1 MEMMIHV
8 LDLKT
13 EQIVATLENKNG
25 YPALFWDDRH
35 VEKEENNYNTYEFT
49 TVDDGTNPAAPYLIR
64 KNKIIIRDLDGNF
77 LPFTI
82 EEVEQDS
89 TGGQRVKRI
98 YAEGEHMEL
107 RTSKIIE
114 PIELIGAT
122 LNTALDHGLQGTRW
136 KRGITEFAGARD
148 IKITEYITALAFL
161 NKIASEFNVQLRF
174 RVEIDGNQIVGRYV
188 DALLT
193 EDVFDG
199 KEITF
204 GKDVIGIRRIEN
216 STEVYTALYAIG
228 PADENG
234 KFITIEQV
242 NGGKKYVEDREALE
256 RWSPDGR
263 HLFGIFQY
271 QSDTD
276 EKVTPELLKQKA
288 EEALKNHINSIVKYE
303 VEAVALE
310 RIAGLEH
317 EKIRKGMTV
326 RIKDE
331 KFNPPLYLEARV
343 LETERSY
350 TTKDRDRFVLGN
362 YREIQV
368 VKDVTIA
375 KIQSKLFRNENA
387 WSSSARVIRSA
398 TPPED
403 THAIW
408 IDITKNPEVPM
419 TYDFQSGTWKKA
431 SPTVAEEIGAET
443 PTGAQQ
449 KAETAKQEAIQVAA
463 EDATAKANAAE
474 QNAKQYA
481 EQTAQ
486 QAEQNA
492 KDHADQAAEQAKQ
505 QAIQQ
510 AIQEAEQKLNQTKT
524 ELETEIAAKAD
535 ATWVNGQ
542 LVLKENAITKSSTA
556 PSNPTANQLWLDT
569 SVTPNV
575 LKRWNGSAW
584 VKVTPTSAGEVGAY
598 TKTEVDNA
606 LNSKVSVTQYNI
618 DMNGVVT
625 RLNSAESRITQTEQ
639 EIATK
644 VSNTTYQ
651 QDKQTINNNI
661 SQLQTRM
668 SQAETSLQQ
677 TAEQLALKANKTDVY
692 TKTEIDGQFSTVNQ
706 QISQLDA
713 ELTVQAGQIVSKVS
727 KTDLQALTNGVLKV
741 RYIRDWLN
749 GNSVNSGNHWVEI
762 KAMSGTTNRASG
774 KTPTSNYSLS
784 NGSRITDGD
793 TNSANYASGGN
804 GVNQYVQIDLGAV
817 YEDIDYIQVWHY
829 YSDGRTYNGTKVEV
843 SADGTTWTTVFDSAV
858 SGTYKETT
866 DGLIVP
872 INNRVLNSFNTRLS
886 TAESSITQLSNQ
898 ITLKANKTEVDT
910 LTNRIST
917 AESQINI
924 LSDEI
929 ELRVEKDGV
938 VSAINQSPESIKIQ
952 ASKID
957 ITGAVTFSSLSS
969 TLQQSFNADGTVKTS
984 RLSGTISDSQ
994 IASAGIWNT
1003 IKDRVNSWT
1012 VSGKTTINGGLIETN
1027 TIFAQQIAIADF
1039 TNLCQIN
1046 ELTNPNG
1053 HTVVTISN
1061 KKYFKIG
1068 QAAYS
1073 KIKFAESRSVEFK
1086 VGDEYH
1092 FSFDGYKESV
1102 INTITAIVRYYYSDG
1117 SWANAGTATVPITT
1131 TEGRVSVSVRITTA
1145 VDTTKTLS
1153 RVEFFLE
1160 KDNTATGY
1168 YYLRLLE
1175 LRKKYSGELIVD
1187 GVIEARHIKSLN
1199 GLNVNNQ
1206 FIVDA
1211 NGNVTFKGNLTGA
1224 TGTFSGNISTQAD
1237 INVGNNIYIGALNQY
1252 QTKGLWFSDKASV
1265 TASRWNTNDHQ
1276 LTVTGNKV
1284 VIVGE
1289 DSNGITTNSEIDIG
1303 DGDITLWARD
1313 GITINANGIDGLNI
1327 IGKTTLGGALYTDG
1341 TIQCGGFDFRLGTY
1355 DQSSRGDTGSS
1366 RALVKYSGGK
1376 LVINY
1381 AKDFYGGVE
1390 VQSDL
1395 TVLGTARATS
1405 FVTTSSAGYKTNIKE
1420 FNEDA
1425 IAILKDVNVYT
1436 YHLISN
1442 VEAGIYDKQKV
1453 GMLAEAVPAI
1463 LRDED
1468 GVDTYS
1474 IVSVLWKAVQQQQ
1487 NMIESLLKRIDDLEL
1502 VLEVVT

>member
-1 MEMMIHV
+1 
-8 LDLKT
+8 
-13 EQIVATLENKNG
+13 
-25 YPALFWDDRH
+25 
-35 VEKEENNYNTYEFT
+35 
-49 TVDDGTNPAAPYLIR
+49 
-64 KNKIIIRDLDGNF
+64 
-77 LPFTI
+77 
-82 EEVEQDS
+82 
-89 TGGQRVKRI
+89 
-98 YAEGEHMEL
+98 
-107 RTSKIIE
+107 
-114 PIELIGAT
+114 
-122 LNTALDHGLQGTRW
+122 
-136 KRGITEFAGARD
+136 
-148 IKITEYITALAFL
+148 
-161 NKIASEFNVQLRF
+161 
-174 RVEIDGNQIVGRYV
+174 
-188 DALLT
+188 
-193 EDVFDG
+193 
-199 KEITF
+199 
-204 GKDVIGIRRIEN
+204 
-216 STEVYTALYAIG
+216 
-228 PADENG
+228 
-234 KFITIEQV
+234 
-242 NGGKKYVEDREALE
+242 
-256 RWSPDGR
+256 
-263 HLFGIFQY
+263 
-271 QSDTD
+271 
-276 EKVTPELLKQKA
+276 
-288 EEALKNHINSIVKYE
+288 
-303 VEAVALE
+303 VALE
-310 RIAGLEH
+310 RITGLEH
-317 EKIRKGMTV
+317 EKIRKSMTI

-350 TTKDRDRFVLGN
+350 TAKDRDKFVLGN

-368 VKDVTIA
+368 VKDATIA
-375 KIQSKLFRNENA
+375 QIQSKLFRNENA

-419 TYDFQSGTWKKA
+419 TYDFTTGQWKKA

-492 KDHADQAAEQAKQ
+492 KDHANQAAEQAKQ

-606 LNSKVSVTQYNI
+606 LNSKVSVTQYTT

-625 RLNSAESRITQTEQ
+625 QLNDHESRITQNEQ

-651 QDKQTINNNI
+651 QDKTTINNNI
-661 SQLQTRM
+661 SQLQTKM
-668 SQAETSLQQ
+668 SSAETSI
-677 TAEQLALKANKTDVY
+677 TQLSNQIALKANASDVY
-692 TKTEIDGQFSTVNQ
+692 TKQQIDTSLAGKADVSTVSAIEQ
-706 QISQLDA
+706 RVSQA
-713 ELTVQAGQIVSKVS
+713 EAQLTVQAGEIASKVS
-727 KTDLQALTNGVLKV
+727 RTEFESLQIGGRNLIIEKKITHGYYV
-741 RYIRDWLN
+741 D
-749 GNSVNSGNHWVEI
+749 NSGNLTALQNAFVTDFIDIQGASSIAVSTNGQNNI
-762 KAMSGTTNRASG
+762 KRVAFYDQNKVFIPPRFLDTSSKTSIIISVPSNAKYVRFSSDNFASGYFKLEKGNRATDW
-774 KTPTSNYSLS
+774 TPAPEDVQ
-784 NGSRITDGD
+784 G
-793 TNSANYASGGN
+793 
-804 GVNQYVQIDLGAV
+804 QIDGLG
-817 YEDIDYIQVWHY
+817 
-829 YSDGRTYNGTKVEV
+829 
-843 SADGTTWTTVFDSAV
+843 
-858 SGTYKETT
+858 
-866 DGLIVP
+866 
-872 INNRVLNSFNTRLS
+872 TRLT
-886 TAESSITQLSNQ
+886 TAETSITQLSNQ
-898 ITLKANKTEVDT
+898 ITLKVNQSQYDIDVNNLKS
-910 LTNRIST
+910 RMSS
-917 AESQINI
+917 AESQLTIQAGQI
-924 LSDEI
+924 AA
-929 ELRVEKDGV
+929 RVEKNGV
-938 VSAINQSPESIKIQ
+938 ISAINQTPEQVKIQ
-952 ASKID
+952 ANKI
-957 ITGAVTFSSLSS
+957 AL
-969 TLQQSFNADGTVKTS
+969 
-984 RLSGTISDSQ
+984 
-994 IASAGIWNT
+994 
-1003 IKDRVNSWT
+1003 
-1012 VSGKTTINGGLIETN
+1012 
-1027 TIFAQQIAIADF
+1027 
-1039 TNLCQIN
+1039 
-1046 ELTNPNG
+1046 
-1053 HTVVTISN
+1053 
-1061 KKYFKIG
+1061 
-1068 QAAYS
+1068 
-1073 KIKFAESRSVEFK
+1073 
-1086 VGDEYH
+1086 
-1092 FSFDGYKESV
+1092 DGY
-1102 INTITAIVRYYYSDG
+1102 
-1117 SWANAGTATVPITT
+1117 
-1131 TEGRVSVSVRITTA
+1131 
-1145 VDTTKTLS
+1145 
-1153 RVEFFLE
+1153 VEA
-1160 KDNTATGY
+1160 K
-1168 YYLRLLE
+1168 
-1175 LRKKYSGELIVD
+1175 
-1187 GVIEARHIKSLN
+1187 HIKSLN

-1206 FIVDA
+1206 FVVDA
-1211 NGNVTFKGNLTGA
+1211 NGNVTFKGTLSGA

>member
-1 MEMMIHV
+1 MEMIIHV
-8 LDLKT
+8 LDKKT

-35 VEKEENNYNTYEFT
+35 IEKEENNYNTYEFT
-49 TVDDGTNPAAPYLIR
+49 TIDDGNNPAAEYLTV
-64 KNKIIIRDLDGNF
+64 KNKIVIRDLDGYF
-77 LPFTI
+77 IPFTI
-82 EEVEQDS
+82 EETEQDS
-89 TGGQRVKRI
+89 SGGQRVKRI

-107 RTSKIIE
+107 RTAKIIE
-114 PIELIGAT
+114 PTELIGAT
-122 LNTALDHGLQGTRW
+122 INTALDYVLQGSRW
-136 KRGITEFAGARD
+136 QRGITEFAGSRT
-148 IKITEYITALAFL
+148 IKTTEYTTALAFL
-161 NKIASEFNVQLRF
+161 NKIAFEFNVQLRF
-174 RVEIDGNQIVGRYV
+174 RVEIDGNKIIGRYV
-188 DALLT
+188 DALLI

-216 STEVYTALYAIG
+216 SGEIYTALYAIG

-234 KFITIEQV
+234 KYVTIENV
-242 NGGKKYVEDREALE
+242 NAGLKYVEDREALE

-263 HLFGIFQY
+263 HLYGIFQY
-271 QSDTD
+271 QPEAD
-276 EKVTPELLKQKA
+276 EKVTPELVKQKA
-288 EEALKNHINSIVKYE
+288 QEALKNYIDSVVKYE
-303 VEAVALE
+303 VQGVALE
-310 RIAGLEH
+310 RITGLEH
-317 EKIRKGMTV
+317 EKIRRGMTV

-350 TTKDRDRFVLGN
+350 TAKDRDTFVLGN
-362 YREIQV
+362 YREVEV
-368 VKDVTIA
+368 VKDPTIA

-403 THAIW
+403 KHAIW

-419 TYDFQSGTWKKA
+419 TYDFTTNEWKKA

-443 PTGAQQ
+443 PAGAQQ
-449 KAETAKQEAIQVAA
+449 KANQA
-463 EDATAKANAAE
+463 EN
-474 QNAKQYA
+474 NAKSHADTVAQQAENNAKEYA
-481 EQTAQ
+481 EGQAQ

-492 KDHADQAAEQAKQ
+492 KDYADQAKQ

-510 AIQEAEQKLNQTKT
+510 AIQEAEQKVNQAKT
-524 ELETEIAAKAD
+524 ELENEIATKVD

-575 LKRWNGSAW
+575 LKRWNGSSW

-618 DMNGVVT
+618 DMNSVVT

-644 VSNTTYQ
+644 VSNTQYQ
-651 QDKQTINNNI
+651 QDKAALENDI
-661 SQLQTRM
+661 SALETRM
-668 SQAETSLQQ
+668 SNAETAITQNANQ
-677 TAEQLALKANKTDVY
+677 IALKANKTDVY
-692 TKTEIDGQFSTVNQ
+692 TKTEIDGQFNTVNQ
-706 QISQLDA
+706 QISQLNA
-713 ELTVQAGQIVSKVS
+713 ELSVQAGEIATKVSRTEFESLKIGGRNILRKSAPEDLSQMSGHVGSNSTSTVELVDEPSAPKGKAIKITKTNNQGYSNSGGRYFRVPFKLEVSKPYSWSIKVKGTGTLNIGQEQGGQKS
-727 KTDLQALTNGVLKV
+727 VTLTDQYQEITHTFTANSSQYYQFVFYGTGNFEVYFHSLK
-741 RYIRDWLN
+741 LEE
-749 GNSVNSGNHWVEI
+749 GN
-762 KAMSGTTNRASG
+762 K
-774 KTPTSNYSLS
+774 PTAWSPAPEDVQ
-784 NGSRITDGD
+784 G
-793 TNSANYASGGN
+793 
-804 GVNQYVQIDLGAV
+804 QIDGLG
-817 YEDIDYIQVWHY
+817 
-829 YSDGRTYNGTKVEV
+829 
-843 SADGTTWTTVFDSAV
+843 
-858 SGTYKETT
+858 
-866 DGLIVP
+866 
-872 INNRVLNSFNTRLS
+872 TRLT
-886 TAESSITQLSNQ
+886 TAETSITQLSDQ
-898 ITLKANKTEVDT
+898 ITLKANKSEVDT
-910 LTNRIST
+910 LTNRISN

-984 RLSGTISDSQ
+984 RLSGTIVDSQ
-994 IASAGIWNT
+994 IASAATWNT

-1046 ELTNPNG
+1046 EFTNPNG

-1086 VGDEYH
+1086 VGDEYY
-1092 FSFDGYKESV
+1092 FSFDGYKESA
-1102 INTITAIVRYYYSDG
+1102 INTVNAIIRYYYSDG
-1117 SWANAGTATVPITT
+1117 SWANAGSASVPITT
-1131 TEGRVSVSVRITTA
+1131 TEGRVSVTVKITNSP
-1145 VDTTKTLS
+1145 DPLKTLN
-1153 RVEFFLE
+1153 RIEFFLE
-1160 KDNTATGY
+1160 KDNTSTGY
-1168 YYLRLLE
+1168 YYLRSLE

-1187 GVIEARHIKSLN
+1187 GVIEAKHIKSLN

-1211 NGNVTFKGNLTGA
+1211 NGNVTFKGTLNGA

-1237 INVGNNIYIGALNQY
+1237 AYVGNNIYLGQPTQYGIG
-1252 QTKGLWFSDKASV
+1252 KGIVFNDQATITSATWSG
-1265 TASRWNTNDHQ
+1265 NTQ
-1276 LTVTGNKV
+1276 GLYL
-1284 VIVGE
+1284 
-1289 DSNGITTNSEIDIG
+1289 DSNHISLGAHENIASAPMAEIHLDK
-1303 DGDITLWARD
+1303 DGSITLASKSITLNGYQD
-1313 GITINANGIDGLNI
+1313 GITSVSDIQMINGAKVKTDQGWLFPTLLNGWTNYGSGYETAGYYKDALGFIRLKGLI
-1327 IGKTTLGGALYTDG
+1327 KGGTMG
-1341 TIQCGGFDFRLGTY
+1341 TAAFVLPAGFRPSYRKIFTVLT
-1355 DQSSRGDTGSS
+1355 
-1366 RALVKYSGGK
+1366 A
-1376 LVINY
+1376 
-1381 AKDFYGGVE
+1381 GGVGR
-1390 VQSDL
+1390 VDVDPSGN
-1395 TVLGTARATS
+1395 VLIMNYGTAS
-1405 FVTTSSAGYKTNIKE
+1405 NGWVSLDVII
-1420 FNEDA
+1420 FN
-1425 IAILKDVNVYT
+1425 T
-1436 YHLISN
+1436 
-1442 VEAGIYDKQKV
+1442 
-1453 GMLAEAVPAI
+1453 
-1463 LRDED
+1463 
-1468 GVDTYS
+1468 
-1474 IVSVLWKAVQQQQ
+1474 
-1487 NMIESLLKRIDDLEL
+1487 
-1502 VLEVVT
+1502 